1 MIDSMINKVIQGD
14 CLEVMKDIPDSS
26 IDLVV
31 TDPPYFKIKNEGWD
45 RQWDKPEAFLKWL
58 DSIVEQWA
66 RVLKPNGSLYC
77 FASPQMGTRVE
88 VLIRERLNVLN
99 NISWYK
105 YTPER
110 RGKHRQT
117 CKEDARCFFPA
128 TERIIFAEH
137 YGADNSA
144 KGEAGYEKK
153 CDELRGFI
161 FEPLRSYLDGERAL
175 SGFTVTS
182 IAEHFQK
189 KTGSRTVTGMAGHWF
204 NLVQWEL
211 PTEENY
217 HWLRT
222 LLNSSGGSYLQ
233 REYSDLRAEYEELRE
248 EYEELRAEYEELRR
262 PFSVTA
268 DIPYTDV
275 WTFEPVTFYKGKHPC
290 EKPQDLLRHIIEV
303 SSKPDALV
311 LDSFAGTGSSLVACR
326 ELARNYI
333 GIELEQKY
341 CEIARQRLAQRELFV
356 A

>member
-1 MIDSMINKVIQGD
+1 MINTIIQGD

-31 TDPPYFKIKNEGWD
+31 TDPPYFKVKNEGWD

-58 DSIVEQWA
+58 YSIVEQWA

-153 CDELRGFI
+153 CDELRGFV
-161 FEPLRSYLDGERAL
+161 FEPLRSYLVTELKRAGML
-175 SGFTVTS
+175 NVQGKIAVNVACGFSPTSG
-182 IAEHFQK
+182 
-189 KTGSRTVTGMAGHWF
+189 GMASRHYF
-204 NLVQWEL
+204 SQSQWQL
-211 PTEENY
+211 PTKEHY
-217 HWLRT
+217 LAMRT

-233 REYSDLRAEYEELRE
+233 REYSDLQREYSDLQRE
-248 EYEELRAEYEELRR
+248 YSDLRAEYEELRR